1 MSEQFNCEVPPEINQ
16 TMSCAKHEIE
26 LINEYRTR
34 LIADI
39 VTGKIDARDIEV
51 EDIDDGAII
60 EDNGIEDDDKA
71 FAEGAEGDDDA

>member
-1 MSEQFNCEVPPEINQ
+1 
-16 TMSCAKHEIE
+16 MSCAKHEIE